1 MRVVDGGPAA
11 AKVAVGTED
20 AVTLSPSGTIATTY
34 RVIPGG
40 KSLTITIDGKTAAPI
55 TVPPDK
61 FLTLVYRPS
70 AAGPKLTTITD
81 DPGEDNGLLAQLR
94 FYNLVPNCAG
104 SLAIEG
110 GPAVFDGVATDASKS
125 RSINPVSATLVPKC
139 GAAAGAGLKL
149 PPLKAGDHYSIFLTG
164 DAAKPVAV
172 GNADATNPT
181 RAEAEAEP
189 GGALVFSSFSFV
201 FLFFPVF
208 LVVYRFAPASWRNAV
223 ILVFSWIFYAWWRL
237 DFLPLLIFILQN
249 PRKTPKPQNPKF
261 TYNL

>member
-1 MRVVDGGPAA
+1 MTRSTALYRFGALALAAGLVCSNAASAQPLTKVYGARPPSGSSYVRVVDGGPAA

-40 KSLTITIDGKTAAPI
+40 KSLTITIDGKSAAPI

-104 SLAIEG
+104 SLAIDG

-172 GNADATNPT
+172 GNADAT
-181 RAEAEAEP
+181 EP
-189 GGALVFSSFSFV
+189 YKG
-201 FLFFPVF
+201 
-208 LVVYRFAPASWRNAV
+208 
-223 ILVFSWIFYAWWRL
+223 
-237 DFLPLLIFILQN
+237 
-249 PRKTPKPQNPKF
+249 
-261 TYNL
+261 